1 MQDADDPETRHLV
14 EELQAAAREL
24 RTVTDEV
31 LAGSEITTERGS
43 RMDRAMWRVE
53 DAQRRLSEHLFGP
66 PTS

>member
-1 MQDADDPETRHLV
+1 MQDADDPETRRLV

-53 DAQRRLSEHLFGP
+53 NAQRRLSEHLFGQ
-66 PTS
+66 TSS